1 VAGYRSPLAG
11 GRWHSP
17 KQFKESEK
25 EGDQMTTQQCEECF
39 ELFAT
44 ASEYLNH
51 KGKEHG
57 EKYGIRAIFTCEG
70 KEDKYTNYSEQI
82 FNSEEEALEAI
93 NDNYGE
99 QLSQDATID
108 TENASEDLNPDLIGY
123 LYEDLEPYLL
133 EEVK

>member
-1 VAGYRSPLAG
+1 
-11 GRWHSP
+11 
-17 KQFKESEK
+17 
-25 EGDQMTTQQCEECF
+25 MTTQQCEECF

-51 KGKEHG
+51 KGKKHG
-57 EKYGIRAIFTCEG
+57 DKYGIRAIFTCEG

-82 FNSEEEALEAI
+82 FNSEEEALAAI

-99 QLSQDATID
+99 QLAQDATID
-108 TENASEDLNPDLIGY
+108 TESASEDLNPDLIGY
-123 LYEDLEPYLL
+123 LYEDLEPYIIEK